1 MLHVISLLSRKIWCL
16 KVMKSLRHI
25 LKKHVRI
32 GKKTMTRMMK
42 ITGVMTTPI
51 LSEFTDNSD
60 FVLFS
65 ILEVTNSTNMMVII
79 MEGTVE
85 IMLNLEAAETKETI
99 SMTTIMMTIKINY

>member
-1 MLHVISLLSRKIWCL
+1 
-16 KVMKSLRHI
+16 
-25 LKKHVRI
+25 
-32 GKKTMTRMMK
+32 MTQMMK

-51 LSEFTDNSD
+51 LSEFSDNSD
-60 FVLFS
+60 IVLFS

>member
-1 MLHVISLLSRKIWCL
+1 
-16 KVMKSLRHI
+16 
-25 LKKHVRI
+25 
-32 GKKTMTRMMK
+32 MTQMMK

-51 LSEFTDNSD
+51 LSEFTDNID

>member
-1 MLHVISLLSRKIWCL
+1 
-16 KVMKSLRHI
+16 
-25 LKKHVRI
+25 
-32 GKKTMTRMMK
+32 MTRMMK

>member
-1 MLHVISLLSRKIWCL
+1 
-16 KVMKSLRHI
+16 
-25 LKKHVRI
+25 
-32 GKKTMTRMMK
+32 MTQMMK

-51 LSEFTDNSD
+51 LSEFSDNSD
-60 FVLFS
+60 IVLFS

-99 SMTTIMMTIKINY
+99 SMTTIMMTIKINYQYNDTFTIFASL